1 MFKNIKLLKELKN
14 QSYEIELDDDADY
27 TNERNEALI
36 YVNANQTS
44 EIVSKFSAGEDLIIN
59 SELSSY
65 LEEKVDYLD
74 IKYPINIKIN
84 NAKDFDK
91 NEKDKVKLAIR
102 NKFTQKVSEVNEKL
116 YTNKIECIMLTI
128 LSLLFLVGYIACRL
142 IPNGIVG
149 EIVGEIVLIISW
161 VFVWRLVESIVFERR
176 QMRKEAI
183 KYYRL
188 LNARIEFFN

>member
-36 YVNANQTS
+36 YVNASQTS
-44 EIVSKFSAGEDLIIN
+44 DIVSKFSAGEDLIIN

-91 NEKDKVKLAIR
+91 NEKDKVKLSVR

-116 YTNKIECIMLTI
+116 YTNKIECIVLTI
-128 LSLLFLVGYIACRL
+128 LSLLFLVAYIACRL
-142 IPNGIVG
+142 IPNSIVG
-149 EIVGEIVLIISW
+149 EIVSEIVLIISW